1 MSASPFFLLLL
12 ALLLLTLPF
21 LWRVVSGPTPYDRI
35 VGLNA
40 IGTLVPP
47 MLVAIGLLYGRLD
60 MFIDAAL
67 ALFLLNLFTTLIVAR
82 HTSRRYLSEDPE

>member
-1 MSASPFFLLLL
+1 MITNLLYALLVALL
-12 ALLLLTLPF
+12 ALTLPF
-21 LWRVVSGPTPYDRI
+21 LWRVVAGPTPYDRI